1 MEERRQAAPALKKK
15 KMKNEKKKS
24 VLCVVCANRETHSFA
39 HLLTTPH
46 GMDDAD
52 GLASPVAVAAGA
64 DDPAHAKLYPPPARV
79 SDGAH
84 VASLQAY
91 RDEYAASIADPAGWW
106 SRKATETLSWFRPFS
121 PGAACGGSFEVGDV
135 SAPTLR
141 PLALRP
147 R

>member
-1 MEERRQAAPALKKK
+1 
-15 KMKNEKKKS
+15 
-24 VLCVVCANRETHSFA
+24 
-39 HLLTTPH
+39 
-46 GMDDAD
+46 MDDAD
-52 GLASPVAVAAGA
+52 GLASPVAVAHGA

-106 SRKATETLSWFRPFS
+106 SRKATETLSWFRPFT

-135 SAPTLR
+135 SAR
-141 PLALRP
+141 GRP
-147 R
+147 RTRRG